1 MVFCCDDKAKVHVG
15 EPTAPVST
23 GVRGRTSIVPLSTT
37 LEALD
42 HDLHK
47 SSLTPNIVLK
57 CDIPV
62 TIDRSFVQ
70 RNVYYTVSNSVFQLS
85 SPFRHGV
92 MLKHVVSSL
101 PDMPSVLMKYSD
113 GGTDQR
119 NNLESVKIATICLF
133 KELDLDLLITVRC
146 APGHSYVNPAER
158 IMSILNIALQNCAT
172 ERFSCDDPSLENQLK
187 KCHSMADIRKLQ
199 ADSLQ

>member
-1 MVFCCDDKAKVHVG
+1 MQQNPKGRPLRASHKDDHYCDDKAKVHVG

-23 GVRGRTSIVPLSTT
+23 GVSGRTSIVPLSTT

-70 RNVYYTVSNSVFQLS
+70 GNVYYTVSDSVFQSS

-101 PDMPSVLMKYSD
+101 PDMPSVLMKYTD
-113 GGTDQR
+113 GGTDQS

-133 KELDLDLLITVRC
+133 KELDLDLLITARS
-146 APGHSYVNPAER
+146 APGHSYVNPAE
-158 IMSILNIALQNCAT
+158 
-172 ERFSCDDPSLENQLK
+172 
-187 KCHSMADIRKLQ
+187 
-199 ADSLQ
+199 